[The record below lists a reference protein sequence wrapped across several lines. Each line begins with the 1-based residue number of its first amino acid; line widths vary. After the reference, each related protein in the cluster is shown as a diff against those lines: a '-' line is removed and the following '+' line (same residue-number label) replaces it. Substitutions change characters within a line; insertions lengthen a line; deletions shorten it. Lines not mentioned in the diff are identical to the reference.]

1 MCDSCS
7 QAGPSRRS
15 LLLGGA
21 ALATIPLVGSVAQAQ
36 PVSAADTPDAA
47 LKLMTEGN
55 ERYVANQPRERDF
68 SAGRASRAL
77 GQAPFAAI
85 LSCADFGSHPSW
97 LLIKDQEICLLF
109 ALPAIS

>member
-21 ALATIPLVGSVAQAQ
+21 ALATIPLVGNVAQAQ

-55 ERYVANQPRERDF
+55 ERYVANSAARTGFLRGTREPGTWSGSLCCNFELRRIPEF
-68 SAGRASRAL
+68 TSAG
-77 GQAPFAAI
+77 I
-85 LSCADFGSHPSW
+85 
-97 LLIKDQEICLLF
+97 
-109 ALPAIS
+109 

>member
-7 QAGPSRRS
+7 QASPSRRS

-21 ALATIPLVGSVAQAQ
+21 AFAAIPLVGRAAQAQ

-55 ERYVANQPRERDF
+55 ERYVAT
-68 SAGRASRAL
+68 SRAN
-77 GQAPFAAI
+77 GI
-85 LSCADFGSHPSW
+85 S
-97 LLIKDQEICLLF
+97 LLDARAERLVR
-109 ALPAIS
+109 LPLQQF